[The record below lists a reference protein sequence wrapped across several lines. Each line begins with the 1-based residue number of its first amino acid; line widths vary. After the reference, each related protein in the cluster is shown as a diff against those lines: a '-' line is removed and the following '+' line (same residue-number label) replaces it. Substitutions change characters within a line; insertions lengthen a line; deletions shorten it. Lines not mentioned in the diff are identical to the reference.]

1 MGISIFKG
9 RQLSQSNLLT
19 CRYTVGGG
27 MLGGFN
33 SATIRKNND
42 GTVNYITESAQTHAD
57 RIVTKTYV
65 ASDEDLKMIK
75 ELFIKYNIA
84 SMSKKRLS
92 PFQVLDGDTRTIS
105 FMFDNLE
112 TFNVSDNQDLSK
124 EDMEKFL
131 DITKALSELAKGEA
145 IVEI

>member
-1 MGISIFKG
+1 MKIKRIIIILLILFVMGGGIYMAISIFKG

-65 ASDEDLKMIK
+65 VMKI
-75 ELFIKYNIA
+75 
-84 SMSKKRLS
+84 
-92 PFQVLDGDTRTIS
+92 
-105 FMFDNLE
+105 
-112 TFNVSDNQDLSK
+112 
-124 EDMEKFL
+124 
-131 DITKALSELAKGEA
+131 
-145 IVEI
+145 